1 MVHFVPLVIAA
12 TLTLAAAGGAF
23 AQTTPTADTA
33 PSTGLPSAQANVAQ
47 RGMVVSQDSYA
58 TRVGVE
64 ILEKGGNAVDAAV
77 AVGFALA
84 VTMPRAGNLGGGGF
98 MVIHLADGNRD
109 TTIDYRESAPAG
121 ITKEI
126 FLDAN
131 GEANP
136 EKSRNS
142 GLAVGVPGT
151 VAGLAMARDQIRT

>member
-77 AVGFALA
+77 AVGFALNN
-84 VTMPRAGNLGGGGF
+84 PQSQQPQ
-98 MVIHLADGNRD
+98 
-109 TTIDYRESAPAG
+109 EPPCAPAP
-121 ITKEI
+121 
-126 FLDAN
+126 LPSSAW
-131 GEANP
+131 A
-136 EKSRNS
+136 
-142 GLAVGVPGT
+142 
-151 VAGLAMARDQIRT
+151 